1 MSPLNLVSLSL
12 FSTLLLVSFARC
24 ELGLMQI
31 VLEGMRE
38 KCFIEELPPK
48 TVILVKHEASLID
61 INTMQPITHIPLN
74 LLVTVRDPQG
84 HSVIRQQG
92 KPNNKLFMT
101 SSLEGEYSICF
112 QAMPTQFVPNLGTL
126 LGLEIFIGD
135 DHDPRITAPIEVQ
148 LHDLSAEIADNNQLI
163 ADIKIEQ
170 TLQRVRGVEKYRLYV
185 LIYNIFTFIS
195 LHPSRNVRLSSEKLR
210 NPFYLPLSGTVSFKS

>member
-1 MSPLNLVSLSL
+1 MEIKINKRFYERFSICRLYEIHPCHLVIHCMSPLNLASLCVL
-12 FSTLLLVSFARC
+12 STLLFASFARC

-31 VLEGMRE
+31 ILEGMRE
-38 KCFIEELPPK
+38 RCFIEELPPK

-101 SSLEGEYSICF
+101 SSLEGEYSVCF
-112 QAMPTQFVPNLGTL
+112 QAMPTQFTPNLGTL

-163 ADIKIEQ
+163 ADIKVEQ
-170 TLQRVRGVEKYRLYV
+170 TLQRVPNHALCLYL
-185 LIYNIFTFIS
+185 LIYSQFNSIF
-195 LHPSRNVRLSSEKLR
+195 
-210 NPFYLPLSGTVSFKS
+210 